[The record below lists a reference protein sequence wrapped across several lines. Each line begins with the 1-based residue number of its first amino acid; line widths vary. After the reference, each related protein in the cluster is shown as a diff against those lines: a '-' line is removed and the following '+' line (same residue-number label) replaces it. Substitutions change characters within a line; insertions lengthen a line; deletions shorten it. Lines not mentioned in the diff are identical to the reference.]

1 MTVSLKLFSNHKYK
15 LYCLDGL
22 SMGPIILFD
31 FQASHLKT
39 LVVECRG
46 LWKEMGDRGRKER
59 EKRKPKHS

>member
-1 MTVSLKLFSNHKYK
+1 
-15 LYCLDGL
+15 
-22 SMGPIILFD
+22 MGPIILFD